1 MKIRDCIVVLALV
14 CGLAGLTPGLAGKA
28 DEPNRTVGKRIA
40 NFVLPDTSGAEV
52 GLSDFVE
59 KKLVAVVFLGT
70 ECPIAKA
77 YVPTLLELRES
88 YKDQQVE
95 FLAINATPSDTAEA
109 IRRHADEYGLTFP
122 VLIDAEQ
129 STASLFGARRLC
141 EVFLL
146 DERRVVRYHGRID
159 DRFGYD

>member
-1 MKIRDCIVVLALV
+1 MKIRYCIVVLALGS
-14 CGLAGLTPGLAGKA
+14 GLAGLTPGLAGDA

-77 YVPTLLELRES
+77 YVPTLLELREE
-88 YKDQQVE
+88 YKE
-95 FLAINATPSDTAEA
+95 SRSSFWRSTRRRATRP
-109 IRRHADEYGLTFP
+109 RRSGGTRT
-122 VLIDAEQ
+122 
-129 STASLFGARRLC
+129 ST
-141 EVFLL
+141 V
-146 DERRVVRYHGRID
+146 
-159 DRFGYD
+159 